1 MLFWTGSQK
10 TTRTPRPN
18 IPDNQKVV
26 SDEWNALTTL
36 INGNYQEFLDSL
48 GLTVVEFNTPLTI
61 TERGIYLFTG
71 GIQQNVTINDGIVG
85 RIELRTVATVSMNL
99 IGNIAPQHTGTIYE
113 GTPATVL
120 LWSSNQGYYTF

>member
-1 MLFWTGSQK
+1 MPFWTGSQK

-26 SDEWNALTTL
+26 SDEWNALTKL
-36 INGNYQEFLDSL
+36 INGNYQEFIDSL
-48 GLTVVEFNTPLTI
+48 GLTIVEFNTPLTI